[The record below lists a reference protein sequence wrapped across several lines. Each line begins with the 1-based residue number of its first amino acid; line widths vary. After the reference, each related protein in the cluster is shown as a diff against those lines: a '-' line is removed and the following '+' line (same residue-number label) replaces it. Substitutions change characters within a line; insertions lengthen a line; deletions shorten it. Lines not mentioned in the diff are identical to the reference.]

1 MGTLTTPLYI
11 APEVLKDPKIKPKIK
26 VDIWAAGIILYEFL
40 TNENPLNASF
50 FSRHIIQ

>member
-11 APEVLKDPKIKPKIK
+11 APEVLKDPKIKPTIK

-40 TNENPLNASF
+40 TNENPFEYELL
-50 FSRHIIQ
+50 